1 MAETPEY
8 GCVNELGNRV
18 CDLEDEKHSW
28 DDLEHNDTVVTTNI
42 IQLNHLCLQFHYG
55 NYKDCFGL
63 VELQRIRKSVSSQQP
78 QNPDKNHCH
87 YNVCWSWQGPQMLGY
102 SIQNNSIHLNNSNSM
117 QEAKAHKSVPTQLIR
132 VILVFLYY

>member
-8 GCVNELGNRV
+8 GCVNKLRKRV

-28 DDLEHNDTVVTTNI
+28 DDLEHDDTVVTTNI

-78 QNPDKNHCH
+78 QNPDKKTL
-87 YNVCWSWQGPQMLGY
+87 SLQRL
-102 SIQNNSIHLNNSNSM
+102 
-117 QEAKAHKSVPTQLIR
+117 
-132 VILVFLYY
+132 LVVARSANARLFDPE